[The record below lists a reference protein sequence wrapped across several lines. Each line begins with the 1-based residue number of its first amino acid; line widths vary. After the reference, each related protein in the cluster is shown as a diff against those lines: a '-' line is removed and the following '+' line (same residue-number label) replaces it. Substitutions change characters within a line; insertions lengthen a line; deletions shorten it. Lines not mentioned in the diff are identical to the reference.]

1 MAWFRILLLFLPML
15 AKGIGSKV
23 PTTNGT
29 EEIDRRL
36 FVTKNLLDKDNTPV
50 AFYTSDGTLLYS
62 NVTSPNLPL
71 VRSWVDLGAP
81 MGLKVVSNPVGLHS
95 SENQIQLFAQAS
107 DGQVYTMQQLPGTKA
122 FNFGNWTRISTS
134 KLAFEEGATLNGLDS
149 VSVGIYKNQIV
160 VFARTISH
168 KSTLFWC
175 KGIKKKFLRW
185 ERIGDATPY
194 LFSDATP
201 IYNPFSGYFEAF
213 AVMSDGFVHRTW
225 QRNDEVW
232 AGWRVMGDWAPKQTK
247 TSRPV
252 AIVMSQNFFNGF
264 LQVFALGADGV
275 VKQIW
280 QTTCDKVDDLW
291 GWCTWGLWYDL
302 SSKMPPTEGANV
314 IAPGTNTHHGGELFA
329 VDTSGVLWYSWQSQR
344 GAGWIA
350 WDKVPRANPTQPI
363 VTKPYVTSEDKL
375 WWTVFGLGKDGHVAV
390 IEQYRSLT
398 VEPGRVASGASLTA
412 SWSVPLDEATNMDW
426 IGIYPA
432 GTNNDQYVDF
442 VYVQG
447 EQNPKSSAVH
457 EGSVKMASLLPNG
470 RYDVRYLVNRQFVS
484 VLNKS
489 VEYYNGSHE
498 EAWVQVYRGIFLG
511 LGSKNTNFKECVED
525 GNKTVA
531 AFRKSFKAFEEGQL
545 YKGLQLFGTALIDV
559 KDTLIACLKTDIV
572 KALEKFIKDLLS
584 CTEGNCVKFVIDT
597 LDVLLILFNNIYEI
611 FGDIHSAS
619 NAFGLIEG
627 YEQGGLCIGRVV
639 KACISLP

>member
-1 MAWFRILLLFLPML
+1 ML

-50 AFYTSDGTLLYS
+50 AFYTSDGTLLNS

-81 MGLKVVSNPVGLHS
+81 MGFKVVSNPVGLHS

-175 KGIKKKFLRW
+175 KGIKKKFLGW

-232 AGWRVMGDWAPKQTK
+232 AGWRVMGKKVNLPAKLDPVTGSLF
-247 TSRPV
+247 SR
-252 AIVMSQNFFNGF
+252 N
-264 LQVFALGADGV
+264 
-275 VKQIW
+275 
-280 QTTCDKVDDLW
+280 
-291 GWCTWGLWYDL
+291 L
-302 SSKMPPTEGANV
+302 S
-314 IAPGTNTHHGGELFA
+314 I
-329 VDTSGVLWYSWQSQR
+329 
-344 GAGWIA
+344 
-350 WDKVPRANPTQPI
+350 
-363 VTKPYVTSEDKL
+363 
-375 WWTVFGLGKDGHVAV
+375 
-390 IEQYRSLT
+390 
-398 VEPGRVASGASLTA
+398 
-412 SWSVPLDEATNMDW
+412 
-426 IGIYPA
+426 
-432 GTNNDQYVDF
+432 
-442 VYVQG
+442 
-447 EQNPKSSAVH
+447 
-457 EGSVKMASLLPNG
+457 
-470 RYDVRYLVNRQFVS
+470 
-484 VLNKS
+484 
-489 VEYYNGSHE
+489 
-498 EAWVQVYRGIFLG
+498 
-511 LGSKNTNFKECVED
+511 
-525 GNKTVA
+525 
-531 AFRKSFKAFEEGQL
+531 
-545 YKGLQLFGTALIDV
+545 
-559 KDTLIACLKTDIV
+559 
-572 KALEKFIKDLLS
+572 
-584 CTEGNCVKFVIDT
+584 
-597 LDVLLILFNNIYEI
+597 
-611 FGDIHSAS
+611 
-619 NAFGLIEG
+619 
-627 YEQGGLCIGRVV
+627 
-639 KACISLP
+639 